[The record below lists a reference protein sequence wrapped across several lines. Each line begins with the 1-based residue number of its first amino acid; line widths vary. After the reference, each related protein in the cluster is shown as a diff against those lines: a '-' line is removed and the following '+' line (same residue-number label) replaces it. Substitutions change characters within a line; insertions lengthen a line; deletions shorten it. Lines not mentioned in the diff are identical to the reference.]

1 MLFYSVISW
10 ATDKNGEFCW
20 NDLRTNDVKKA
31 KEFYAKLLGW
41 TYEDVLGDKP
51 YTLVSCGGMPMGGIV
66 DIPSE
71 VKDKVPPHWM
81 SYVNV
86 DDLVRPEE
94 VDI

>member
-1 MLFYSVISW
+1 MS
-10 ATDKNGEFCW
+10 AQPKNGEFCW